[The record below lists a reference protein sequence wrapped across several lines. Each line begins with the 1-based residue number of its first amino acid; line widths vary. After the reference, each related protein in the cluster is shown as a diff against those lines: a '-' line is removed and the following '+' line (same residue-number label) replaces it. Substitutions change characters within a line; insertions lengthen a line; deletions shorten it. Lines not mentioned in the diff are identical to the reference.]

1 MKKQNIFIELLSSF
15 LGYEAI
21 NILYYLLYE
30 LTNNHLFSRA
40 AEYTVVLF
48 IFSSALELII
58 LFSVCKW
65 MLSIILKNNS
75 KLVLKNIGLL
85 LTIDSVL
92 RLCNINPRI
101 SSGYIVGILFLFLL
115 GVYMFFAYSENT
127 EAKKA
132 DSILEERE

>member
-21 NILYYLLYE
+21 NVLYYLLYE
-30 LTNNHLFSRA
+30 LTNNYLFSRA
-40 AEYTVVLF
+40 DEYTVVLF
-48 IFSSALELII
+48 IFLSALELII
-58 LFSVCKW
+58 LFFVCKR
-65 MLSIILKNNS
+65 MISIILKNNS
-75 KLVLKNIGLL
+75 RLVLKNIGLL

-92 RLCNINPRI
+92 RLCDINPEI

-115 GVYMFFAYSENT
+115 GVYMFFAYSENAET
-127 EAKKA
+127 KKA

>member
-30 LTNNHLFSRA
+30 LTNNHLLSRS
-40 AEYTVVLF
+40 AEYAVVLF
-48 IFSSALELII
+48 IFLSALELII
-58 LFSVCKW
+58 LFFVCKW

-92 RLCNINPRI
+92 RLCDINPEI

>member
-1 MKKQNIFIELLSSF
+1 MKKQNIFIELFSSF

-30 LTNNHLFSRA
+30 LTNNYLFSRA

-48 IFSSALELII
+48 IFLSALELII
-58 LFSVCKW
+58 LFFVCKW

-85 LTIDSVL
+85 LTIDSAL
-92 RLCNINPRI
+92 RLCDINPEI

>member
-30 LTNNHLFSRA
+30 LTNNHLFGRA
-40 AEYTVVLF
+40 VEYAVVLF
-48 IFSSALELII
+48 IFLSALELII
-58 LFSVCKW
+58 LFFVCKW

-85 LTIDSVL
+85 LTIDSTL
-92 RLCNINPRI
+92 RLCDINPEI

-127 EAKKA
+127 EAKKT